1 MDVELIGVPIFFGS
15 DRQGVEFGPEKLREN
30 DIVSIIK
37 NNNHQVLDMG
47 NLHVRKVT
55 DKEKYYF
62 HSRAKYLDPI
72 IEADLSLA
80 EKVYT
85 SHRKNR
91 FPFVIGG
98 DHSLGLGSISGT
110 SKYYDEIAVVW
121 MDAHGDINTFE
132 TSPTGNV
139 HGMPLAAAMGI
150 GDPTLVNLYYNK
162 IKVKPENV
170 FVVGARDLDH
180 GEVELINKLNL
191 NLWTTTDIKKM
202 GIAEFTKK
210 ITGFLKIKN
219 LDIHLSF
226 DIDCLDSSIVPG
238 TGTPVS
244 DGFSKDDVKFIL
256 KNILETGLV
265 KSMDFVEL
273 NTLLDE
279 ENRTLNTAL
288 ELIDHTF
295 KYLS

>member
-1 MDVELIGVPIFFGS
+1 MDIDLIGVPIFFGS
-15 DRQGVEFGPEKLREN
+15 DRQGVEFGPEKLREK
-30 DIVSIIK
+30 DIVSIIES
-37 NNNHQVLDMG
+37 NNHSVSDLG

-55 DKEKYYF
+55 SREKYYS
-62 HSRAKYLDPI
+62 HSKVKYLDPI
-72 IEADLSLA
+72 IETDLSLA
-80 EKVYT
+80 EKVYG
-85 SHRKNR
+85 SLRKGK

-110 SKYYDEIAVVW
+110 SKFYSEIAVVW

-150 GDPTLVNLYYNK
+150 GDPSLVNLYYNK

-170 FVVGARDLDH
+170 FILGARDLDN
-180 GEVELINKLNL
+180 GELKLINKLKL
-191 NLWTTTDIKKM
+191 NLWTTRDIKEM
-202 GIAEFTKK
+202 GRDKFTAE
-210 ITGFLKIKN
+210 ISSLLKNRN

-244 DGFSKDDVKFIL
+244 DGLCEEDVKFIL

-279 ENRTLNTAL
+279 ENKTLNTAL

-295 KYLS
+295 RYLS